1 MAVAGLIP
9 SVSALGCFVGPESIP
24 NAEVILI
31 GDRGVTTGATMT
43 WADQCPKG
51 NDVSQSTAGQQPTT
65 SANWGGSGR
74 TALQF
79 DGVNDSLFRSTLAS
93 GTIAQPTTMVA
104 VFETDGA
111 SVRVIA
117 DSRDASNRQFIAD
130 DTTFIGHYAGFYC
143 QCARAY
149 SSPERVIYTGVFNGA
164 SSTGRARRSGLSTL
178 TQSATT
184 GTGSINGL
192 TLGDIYTGG
201 GAAPFGGKIAAFF
214 LYRSALTSD
223 QYLMLENW
231 LVSYYSFT

>member
-1 MAVAGLIP
+1 MAVAGLMP

-31 GDRGVTTGATMT
+31 GDRGVTTGATFT

-51 NDVSQSTAGQQPTT
+51 NNVSQSTAGQQPTT

-79 DGVNDSLFRSTLAS
+79 DGVNDSLFRATLAS
-93 GTIAQPTTMVA
+93 GTVAQPTTMVA
-104 VFETDGA
+104 VFETAGSA
-111 SVRVIA
+111 SPNPIA
-117 DSRDASNRQFIAD
+117 DSRDVSNRQLVSESNA
-130 DTTFIGHYAGFYC
+130 FIGHYAGAYI
-143 QCARAY
+143 QCTRTY
-149 SSPERVIYTGVFNGA
+149 SAPERVIYTGIFNGA
-164 SSTGRARRSGLSTL
+164 SSSGRARRSGLSTL
-178 TQSATT
+178 TQS
-184 GTGSINGL
+184 GNPSTGSINGL
-192 TLGDIYTGG
+192 TIGNAFNDT
-201 GAAPFGGKIAAFF
+201 AAFGGKIAAFF